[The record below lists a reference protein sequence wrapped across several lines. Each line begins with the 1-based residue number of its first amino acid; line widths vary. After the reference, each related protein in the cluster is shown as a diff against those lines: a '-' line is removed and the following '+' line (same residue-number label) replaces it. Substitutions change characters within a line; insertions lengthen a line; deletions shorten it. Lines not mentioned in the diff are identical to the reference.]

1 MRSSELWDLFSN
13 AQRCQRVQSSMYPAL
28 YAFRINVH
36 QSTSNVQSC
45 LMDELSRGDS
55 YFVASPLNQGERTKV
70 RGSSTSVRCFQIT
83 LTLSQTHSFALTGPA
98 AAGSVSPKRERRGR
112 VDTYACRTFGF
123 GGVPQ
128 RMTESDFLI
137 PTSERLYPPDA

>member
-36 QSTSNVQSC
+36 QSTSNVQSW

-55 YFVASPLNQGERTKV
+55 YFVSSPLNQGERTMM
-70 RGSSTSVRCFQIT
+70 RSSSTSVRCFQIT
-83 LTLSQTHSFALTGPA
+83 LTLPLSQTHSFALTGPA
-98 AAGSVSPKRERRGR
+98 GPDPSLPNGREKGEA
-112 VDTYACRTFGF
+112 TH
-123 GGVPQ
+123 
-128 RMTESDFLI
+128 
-137 PTSERLYPPDA
+137 PPAVHLALETCHRE

>member
-55 YFVASPLNQGERTKV
+55 YFVSSPLNQGERTKV
-70 RGSSTSVRCFQIT
+70 RSSITSVCCFQIT
-83 LTLSQTHSFALTGPA
+83 LPLSQTHSFALTGPA
-98 AAGSVSPKRERRGR
+98 GPDPSLPNGR
-112 VDTYACRTFGF
+112 QKGEATHTPA
-123 GGVPQ
+123 
-128 RMTESDFLI
+128 
-137 PTSERLYPPDA
+137 